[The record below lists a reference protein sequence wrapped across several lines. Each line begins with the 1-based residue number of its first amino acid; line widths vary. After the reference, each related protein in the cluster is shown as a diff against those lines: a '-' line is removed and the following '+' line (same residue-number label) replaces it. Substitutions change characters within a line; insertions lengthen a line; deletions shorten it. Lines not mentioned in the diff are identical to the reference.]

1 MPKLLIILGASL
13 IALGLFW
20 LAAERLGLGRLPG
33 DFVLGGDK
41 FKIYVPLA
49 SCLILSVVLTLLF
62 RLFGR

>member
-13 IALGLFW
+13 IVLGLLW

-33 DFVLGGDK
+33 DFVIGGER
-41 FKIYVPLA
+41 FKIYIPVA
-49 SCLILSVVLTLLF
+49 SCIVLSVVLTIFF

>member
-20 LAAERLGLGRLPG
+20 LVAERLGLGRLPG
-33 DFVLGGDK
+33 DFVIEGER
-41 FKIYVPLA
+41 FKIYIPLA
-49 SCLILSVVLTLLF
+49 SCILLSIVLTLLF

>member
-20 LAAERLGLGRLPG
+20 LVAERLGIGRLPG
-33 DFVLGGDK
+33 DFVIEGER
-41 FKIYVPLA
+41 FKIYIPLA
-49 SCLILSVVLTLLF
+49 SCILLSVVLTLLF